1 MKITFLL
8 LCLLAVYI
16 AVMLQPVF
24 AQNPF
29 TAKPESKA
37 HHMMTHPAAKNPF
50 LYMITVWQHQLNR
63 KVADLVRK
71 SKETNSMKP
80 LAFLLA
86 VAFAYGVI
94 HAAGPGHGKGF
105 AVSYI
110 LSQRPSLLQGV
121 LFGSLIALFHGLSGI
136 MFVLIIR
143 IILQK
148 NISGTLEEVTRI
160 TQIIS
165 FSLITCLG
173 LGILIKSI
181 YKWIKSAKSSHT
193 AFNKN
198 HKRHIYGP
206 LLSALVVGMIP
217 CPGVVMVMLFAL
229 SMNLV
234 GLGIMLGVTLSLGM
248 ALTITC
254 VVAIV
259 ISGKTISLGMVA
271 KHGSLGI
278 TLEYLIETIAG
289 LMIACLGLLFLATI
303 V

>member
-1 MKITFLL
+1 MRTTFLL
-8 LCLLAVYI
+8 LCLLTVYI

-37 HHMMTHPAAKNPF
+37 HHMTTYPAARNPF
-50 LYMITVWQHQLNR
+50 LSMIALWKHRLNQ
-63 KVADLVRK
+63 KMADLMREAK
-71 SKETNSMKP
+71 ATNSLKP

-86 VAFAYGVI
+86 VAFAYGAI
-94 HAAGPGHGKGF
+94 HAAGPGHGKVF
-105 AVSYI
+105 AISYI
-110 LSQRPSLLQGV
+110 LAQRPRLLRGI
-121 LFGSLIALFHGLSGI
+121 LFGNFIALFHGLSGI
-136 MFVLIIR
+136 LFVLIIR
-143 IILQK
+143 IILEK
-148 NISGTLEEVTRI
+148 SITGTLEDVTRI

-165 FSLITCLG
+165 FSLIACLG

-181 YKWIKSAKSSHT
+181 YRWIKSAKNSHPS
-193 AFNKN
+193 FDKSNK
-198 HKRHIYGP
+198 RYLDSP

-248 ALTITC
+248 AFTITC
-254 VVAIV
+254 VVVMGIL
-259 ISGKTISLGMVA
+259 GKTALLGMVA
-271 KHGSLGI
+271 GNGGLVI

-289 LMIACLGLLFLATI
+289 LMITCLGLLFLTAI
-303 V
+303 I

>member
-1 MKITFLL
+1 MRITYLM
-8 LCLLAVYI
+8 LCLLAVCI
-16 AVMLQPVF
+16 VVMLQPVF

-37 HHMMTHPAAKNPF
+37 HHMTTHPATKNP
-50 LYMITVWQHQLNR
+50 LLSMIALWQHRLKQ
-63 KVADLVRK
+63 KMADLMREAKV
-71 SKETNSMKP
+71 TNSVKP
-80 LAFLLA
+80 LAFLLV

-105 AVSYI
+105 AILYI
-110 LSQRPSLLQGV
+110 LSQRPRLLRGM
-121 LFGSLIALFHGLSGI
+121 LFGNFIALFHGLSGI

-148 NISGTLEEVTRI
+148 SITGTLEDVTRI

-181 YKWIKSAKSSHT
+181 YRWIKSAKGSHL
-193 AFNKN
+193 AFNGS
-198 HKRHIYGP
+198 HKRHLYGP

-229 SMNLV
+229 SMELV
-234 GLGIMLGVTLSLGM
+234 GLGIMLGIAISIGM

-254 VVAIV
+254 VVVLV
-259 ISGKTISLGMVA
+259 ISGKGISLGILA
-271 KHGSLGI
+271 RHGSLAI
-278 TLEYLIETIAG
+278 TIENLIETIAG
-289 LMIACLGLLFLATI
+289 FLVASLGLLFLAAVI
-303 V
+303 

>member
-1 MKITFLL
+1 MRTTFLL
-8 LCLLAVYI
+8 LCLLTVYI

-37 HHMMTHPAAKNPF
+37 HHMTTYPAARNPF
-50 LYMITVWQHQLNR
+50 LSMIALWQHRLNQ
-63 KVADLVRK
+63 KMADLMREAK
-71 SKETNSMKP
+71 ATNSLKP

-86 VAFAYGVI
+86 VAFAYGAI
-94 HAAGPGHGKGF
+94 HAAGPGHGKVF
-105 AVSYI
+105 AISYI
-110 LSQRPSLLQGV
+110 LAQRPRLLRGI
-121 LFGSLIALFHGLSGI
+121 LFGNFIALFHGLSGI
-136 MFVLIIR
+136 LFVLIIR
-143 IILQK
+143 IILEK
-148 NISGTLEEVTRI
+148 SITGTLEDVTRI

-165 FSLITCLG
+165 FSLIACLG

-181 YKWIKSAKSSHT
+181 YRWIKSAKNSRPS
-193 AFNKN
+193 FDKSNK
-198 HKRHIYGP
+198 RYLDSP

-248 ALTITC
+248 AFTITC
-254 VVAIV
+254 VVVMGIL
-259 ISGKTISLGMVA
+259 GKTALLGMVA
-271 KHGSLGI
+271 GNGGLVI

-289 LMIACLGLLFLATI
+289 LMITCLGLLFLTAI
-303 V
+303 I

>member
-1 MKITFLL
+1 MRTTFLL
-8 LCLLAVYI
+8 LCLLTVYI

-29 TAKPESKA
+29 TAKPKSKA
-37 HHMMTHPAAKNPF
+37 HHMTTYPPAKNPF
-50 LYMITVWQHQLNR
+50 LSMIALWQHRLNQ
-63 KVADLVRK
+63 KMADLMREAK
-71 SKETNSMKP
+71 ATNSLKP
-80 LAFLLA
+80 LALLLL

-94 HAAGPGHGKGF
+94 HAAGPGHGKLF
-105 AVSYI
+105 AISYI
-110 LSQRPSLLQGV
+110 LSQRPGLFRGI
-121 LFGSLIALFHGLSGI
+121 LFGNFIALFHGLSGI
-136 MFVLIIR
+136 LFVLIIR

-148 NISGTLEEVTRI
+148 SITGTLEDVTRI

-181 YKWIKSAKSSHT
+181 CRWIKSAKNSRPS
-193 AFNKN
+193 FDKSNKRYLN
-198 HKRHIYGP
+198 SP
-206 LLSALVVGMIP
+206 LLSALVIGMIP

-248 ALTITC
+248 AFTITC
-254 VVAIV
+254 VVVMGIL
-259 ISGKTISLGMVA
+259 GKTASLGMVA
-271 KHGSLGI
+271 GNGGLVI

-289 LMIACLGLLFLATI
+289 LMITCLGLLFLTVI
-303 V
+303 I